1 MKKIVSLLLASAMA
15 LSLTAV
21 SFAART
27 PSVDVTVNP
36 IAYNDADAWLAENWE
51 DSMANY
57 DDYGMYEIVF
67 DLNDIGTLNRSL
79 KQGKVTGTV
88 LTHAQ
93 FDMELVGD
101 ETAVDDIIWVTM
113 DPASSITTGSAKGG
127 TANTSYYNGFMACW
141 TEQSDMKN
149 AYPNTNGTIDNA
161 SVAGIVK
168 FYLLAPNGT
177 EFKANAKSYMQVTP
191 VTSGTPGAVETVSL
205 TFDNFVLAAE
215 DIGGGEEG
223 GDEEDVLTFTIA
235 EGTIYENGTVWACTI
250 ANAVDGLAK
259 LEATFKAGEAT
270 KSVITTK
277 LAAWGGEGATAFN
290 IGINTSKAGVVA
302 DAIAA
307 TITDGAG
314 ATATAEAAAN

>member
-36 IAYNDADAWLAENWE
+36 IAYDDADAWLAENWE

-215 DIGGGEEG
+215 DIGGGD
-223 GDEEDVLTFTIA
+223 DEEVLTFAIA

-250 ANAVDGLAK
+250 ANAVNGLAS
-259 LEATFKAGEAT
+259 LSATVTAENGAEKTFGT
-270 KSVITTK
+270 SN
-277 LAAWGGEGATAFN
+277 LSAWGGAGATEFN
-290 IGINTSKAGVVA
+290 IGINTAKAGVVA
-302 DAIAA
+302 NAIEA
-307 TITDGAG
+307 TITDGNG
-314 ATATAEAAAN
+314 ATATDSASAVAAN